1 VTFRTIVLLL
11 RRVPNRVPRSWIF
24 AQLPSHIVHN
34 DYESI
39 SFGFT
44 TLGSKVQHDVELPK
58 EIFMSIHR
66 TNIFNNDKKIIYRKQ
81 NTHRYY
87 IRVRTTTKCCEH
99 VLDKILTRLTESSN
113 IRFVLTNRQKTRRQD
128 FFYNN
133 SYTLHTI
140 NNTMKFVV
148 YNTAVFFFFLF
159 QKNAQKPF
167 IIRHHDGFFF

>member
-1 VTFRTIVLLL
+1 
-11 RRVPNRVPRSWIF
+11 
-24 AQLPSHIVHN
+24 
-34 DYESI
+34 
-39 SFGFT
+39 
-44 TLGSKVQHDVELPK
+44 
-58 EIFMSIHR
+58 MSIHR
-66 TNIFNNDKKIIYRKQ
+66 TNIFNDDKKIIYRKK

-133 SYTLHTI
+133 SYTLHKI

-148 YNTAVFFFFLF
+148 YNTAVFFFFYYSKKMHKNRLLF
-159 QKNAQKPF
+159 D
-167 IIRHHDGFFF
+167 IMMVFFFHFSVLFCSFITVMFAKRLKI